1 MLTSGPFI
9 PFVPCVPGRALRSL
23 WNTRGSWRPH
33 SVIAASDG
41 ELRRSMIGVL
51 ARDGFVVS
59 ATNDVEMLPALAER
73 RQRES
78 GQNPEVVLV
87 EWVASGRTV
96 AALRE
101 AGTLLSGSAVLLLS
115 RVLDEPVL
123 RAAESLGVRAVFHPP
138 FDLLEL
144 RDLAFQLV
152 A

>member
-1 MLTSGPFI
+1 MLTSGRFI
-9 PFVPCVPGRALRSL
+9 PPLPCVPGRTLRSL
-23 WNTRGSWRPH
+23 WTTRGSWRPH

-41 ELRRSMIGVL
+41 ELRRSMIGTL

-78 GQNPEVVLV
+78 GHSPEVVLV
-87 EWVASGRTV
+87 EWVPSGRTV
-96 AALRE
+96 DVLRE
-101 AGTLLSGSAVLLLS
+101 AGAVLGGSAVLLLS
-115 RVLDEPVL
+115 RVLDNAIL
-123 RAAESLGVRAVFHPP
+123 DAAEEAGVRAVFHPP